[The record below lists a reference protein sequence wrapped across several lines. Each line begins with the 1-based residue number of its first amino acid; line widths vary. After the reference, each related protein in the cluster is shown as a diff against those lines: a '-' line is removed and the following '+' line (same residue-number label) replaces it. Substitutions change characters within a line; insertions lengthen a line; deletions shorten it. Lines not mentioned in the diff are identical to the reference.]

1 MKSASGSG
9 SSTSCSRGAELWG
22 KKSAATPQPA
32 PPPERGRPVADAER
46 SEAQATG
53 WGSAT
58 TTMTPTPT
66 LPLAGGGS
74 ALISRRDR
82 GSLTTALNRL
92 LRFATLP
99 NLMLVACAVVAVWFV
114 AVPLSAL
121 LYNAF
126 TEDTGFGPGA
136 FSLDNFVEAYS
147 SWHIPRLF
155 RNSLIFAIATAL
167 TTFVMGALVAWVVER
182 TDAPGAMFFHTLSLL
197 SFAIPGLLMAMA
209 WIFVFSPN
217 IGWGNA
223 VLKSVLGLTEAPVN
237 IYSMAGMTWALS
249 SHYFPLAYLALGPA
263 LRVLDVRMEEAALMS
278 GGNYPQVFTR
288 VTVPLLRPAILSAL
302 LLLFVMGMASYEVP
316 RLIGRPARID
326 VFTTD
331 IQGAIISTPPAFGV
345 ASALGLTLLAICV
358 LAVLFYRRATR
369 HAEAFATIT
378 GKGYRPTRVRLGRWR
393 WPVALG
399 IGAMFVLALGLPL
412 LTLIWQSFF
421 RNLAQPFFSSTA
433 SATLDNYDFILRYPI
448 FLAAVKTSVLL
459 GVMSATIVAGL
470 TFVMAWIAHRSLPR
484 YGFILDALAFAPIAI
499 PGVIVGA
506 GILVAYLMLPIPIYN
521 TIWILLVAYVT
532 LYLPYGM
539 RFASSGITQIHRE
552 LEEVAAVSGA
562 GLGRIFGRIIL
573 PLLAPVLLAG
583 WIYVFVLAVR
593 ELGAS
598 IFLVGPG
605 THVLGTISL
614 TMWEEGGSY
623 GAVAALGVVQIIPLI
638 AIVAGLRAI
647 ELRIQRRAQVPES

>member
-1 MKSASGSG
+1 LSIANGRVDG
-9 SSTSCSRGAELWG
+9 LPAL
-22 KKSAATPQPA
+22 AAA
-32 PPPERGRPVADAER
+32 GRI
-46 SEAQATG
+46 
-53 WGSAT
+53 
-58 TTMTPTPT
+58 
-66 LPLAGGGS
+66 AG
-74 ALISRRDR
+74 LV
-82 GSLTTALNRL
+82 
-92 LRFATLP
+92 TLP
-99 NLMLVACAVVAVWFV
+99 NIALVACVLAAVWFV
-114 AVPLSAL
+114 FVPLSAL
-121 LYNAF
+121 VYNAF

-147 SWHIPRLF
+147 SWHILRLF
-155 RNSLIFAIATAL
+155 RNSLEFAVATAL

-182 TDAPGAMFFHTLSLL
+182 TDAPGATLFHTLSLL

-223 VLKSVLGLTEAPVN
+223 VLKSAFGLAEAPVN
-237 IYSMAGMTWALS
+237 IYSMAGMTWALA

-263 LRVLDVRMEEAALMS
+263 LRVLDVRMEEAALIS
-278 GGNYPQVFTR
+278 GGNFAQVFGR
-288 VTVPLLRPAILSAL
+288 VTLPLLRPAILSAL

-331 IQGAIISTPPAFGV
+331 IQGAIIATPPAFGV

-358 LAVLFYRRATR
+358 LAVFFYRRATR
-369 HAEAFATIT
+369 HAESFATIT
-378 GKGYRPTRVRLGRWR
+378 GKGYRPTRMKLGRWR
-393 WPVALG
+393 WPVTLG
-399 IGAMFVLALGLPL
+399 LGTMFAFALGLPL
-412 LTLIWQSFF
+412 VTLVWQSFF
-421 RNLAQPFFSSTA
+421 RNLAQPFFSPTA
-433 SATLDNYDFILRYPI
+433 QATLDNYDFILRYPI

-459 GVMSATIVAGL
+459 AAMAATIVAGL
-470 TFVMAWIAHRSLPR
+470 TFVMAWIAQRSLPR

-552 LEEVAAVSGA
+552 LEEMASVSGA
-562 GLGRIFGRIIL
+562 TLGQTFGRILL

-614 TMWEEGGSY
+614 TMW
-623 GAVAALGVVQIIPLI
+623 
-638 AIVAGLRAI
+638 
-647 ELRIQRRAQVPES
+647 

>member
-1 MKSASGSG
+1 MTVANNGLAG
-9 SSTSCSRGAELWG
+9 
-22 KKSAATPQPA
+22 QPA
-32 PPPERGRPVADAER
+32 GAAV
-46 SEAQATG
+46 
-53 WGSAT
+53 
-58 TTMTPTPT
+58 
-66 LPLAGGGS
+66 
-74 ALISRRDR
+74 SR
-82 GSLTTALNRL
+82 AVRL
-92 LRFATLP
+92 ATLP
-99 NLMLVACAVVAVWFV
+99 NILLVACVVVAVWLVF
-114 AVPLSAL
+114 VPLSAL

-136 FSLDNFVEAYS
+136 FSLDNFIEAYS
-147 SWHIPRLF
+147 SWHILRLF
-155 RNSLIFAIATAL
+155 GNSLVFALGTAV

-182 TDAPGAMFFHTLSLL
+182 TDAPGATLFHTLSLL
-197 SFAIPGLLMAMA
+197 SFAVPGLLMAMA

-223 VLKSVLGLTEAPVN
+223 VLMSAFGLGEPPVN
-237 IYSMAGMTWALS
+237 IYSMGGMTWALS

-263 LRVLDVRMEEAALMS
+263 LRVLDVRMEEAGLMS

-288 VTVPLLRPAILSAL
+288 VTLPLLRPAILSAL

-345 ASALGLTLLAICV
+345 ASALGVTLLAICIM
-358 LAVLFYRRATR
+358 AVYFYRRATR
-369 HAEAFATIT
+369 HAESFATIT
-378 GKGYRPTRVRLGRWR
+378 GKGYRPTRVKLGPWR

-399 IGAMFVLALGLPL
+399 IGAMFALALGLPL
-412 LTLIWQSFF
+412 LTLVWQSFF
-421 RNLAQPFFSSTA
+421 RNLAQPFFSSA
-433 SATLDNYDFILRYPI
+433 AQATLDNYDFILSYPI
-448 FLAAVKTSVLL
+448 FLSAVKTSVLL
-459 GVMSATIVAGL
+459 AAMAATIVAGL
-470 TFVMAWIAHRSLPR
+470 TFVMAWIAQRSLPR
-484 YGFILDALAFAPIAI
+484 YGFLLDALAFAPIAI

-552 LEEVAAVSGA
+552 LEEAASMSGA
-562 GLGRIFGRIIL
+562 GLGQTFRKIML

-623 GAVAALGVVQIIPLI
+623 GAVAALGVIQIVPLAI
-638 AIVAGLRAI
+638 IVAGLRAV
-647 ELRIQRRAQVPES
+647 ELRIQRRAQAQQS

>member
-1 MKSASGSG
+1 MTVADN
-9 SSTSCSRGAELWG
+9 RLA
-22 KKSAATPQPA
+22 
-32 PPPERGRPVADAER
+32 RGRSGIAVGRA
-46 SEAQATG
+46 
-53 WGSAT
+53 
-58 TTMTPTPT
+58 
-66 LPLAGGGS
+66 
-74 ALISRRDR
+74 I
-82 GSLTTALNRL
+82 RL
-92 LRFATLP
+92 ATLP
-99 NLMLVACAVVAVWFV
+99 NILLVACVVVAVWLVF
-114 AVPLSAL
+114 VPLSAL

-136 FSLDNFVEAYS
+136 FSLENFIEAYS
-147 SWHIPRLF
+147 SWHILRLF
-155 RNSLIFAIATAL
+155 WNSLVFAFATAV

-182 TDAPGAMFFHTLSLL
+182 TDAPGASLFHTLSLL
-197 SFAIPGLLMAMA
+197 SFAVPGLLMAMA

-223 VLKSVLGLTEAPVN
+223 VLTSAFGLGEAPVN

-263 LRVLDVRMEEAALMS
+263 LRVLDVRMEEAGLMS

-288 VTVPLLRPAILSAL
+288 ITLPLLRPAILSAL

-345 ASALGLTLLAICV
+345 ASALGVTLLAICI
-358 LAVLFYRRATR
+358 LAVYFYRRATR
-369 HAEAFATIT
+369 HAESFATIT
-378 GKGYRPTRVRLGRWR
+378 GKGYRPTRVKLGAWR

-399 IGAMFVLALGLPL
+399 IGAMFAVALGLPL
-412 LTLIWQSFF
+412 LTLVWQSFF
-421 RNLAQPFFSSTA
+421 RNLAQPFSSSSA
-433 SATLDNYDFILRYPI
+433 LATLDNYDFILSYPI
-448 FLAAVKTSVLL
+448 FLSAVKTSVLL
-459 GVMSATIVAGL
+459 AAMAATIVAGL
-470 TFVMAWIAHRSLPR
+470 TFVMAWIAQRSLPR
-484 YGFILDALAFAPIAI
+484 YGFLLDALAFAPIAI

-552 LEEVAAVSGA
+552 LEEAASMSGA
-562 GLGRIFGRIIL
+562 GLGQIFRKIML

-623 GAVAALGVVQIIPLI
+623 GAVAALGVIQIVPL
-638 AIVAGLRAI
+638 AVIVAGLRWI
-647 ELRIQRRAQVPES
+647 ELRIQRRAQVRQL

>member
-1 MKSASGSG
+1 
-9 SSTSCSRGAELWG
+9 
-22 KKSAATPQPA
+22 
-32 PPPERGRPVADAER
+32 VF
-46 SEAQATG
+46 
-53 WGSAT
+53 
-58 TTMTPTPT
+58 
-66 LPLAGGGS
+66 
-74 ALISRRDR
+74 AL
-82 GSLTTALNRL
+82 GTA
-92 LRFATLP
+92 
-99 NLMLVACAVVAVWFV
+99 V
-114 AVPLSAL
+114 
-121 LYNAF
+121 
-126 TEDTGFGPGA
+126 
-136 FSLDNFVEAYS
+136 
-147 SWHIPRLF
+147 
-155 RNSLIFAIATAL
+155 

-182 TDAPGAMFFHTLSLL
+182 TDAPGATLFHTLSLL
-197 SFAIPGLLMAMA
+197 SFAVPGLLMAMA

-223 VLKSVLGLTEAPVN
+223 VLMSAFGLGEPPVN

-263 LRVLDVRMEEAALMS
+263 LRVLDVRMEEAGLMS

-288 VTVPLLRPAILSAL
+288 VTLPLLRPAILSAL

-345 ASALGLTLLAICV
+345 ASALGVTLLAICIM
-358 LAVLFYRRATR
+358 AVYFYRRATR
-369 HAEAFATIT
+369 HAESFATIT
-378 GKGYRPTRVRLGRWR
+378 GKGYRPTRVKLGPWR

-399 IGAMFVLALGLPL
+399 IGAMFALALGLPL
-412 LTLIWQSFF
+412 LTLVWQSFF
-421 RNLAQPFFSSTA
+421 RNLAQPFFSSA
-433 SATLDNYDFILRYPI
+433 AQATLDNYDFILSYPI
-448 FLAAVKTSVLL
+448 FLSAVKTSVLL
-459 GVMSATIVAGL
+459 AAMAATIVAGL
-470 TFVMAWIAHRSLPR
+470 TFVMAWIAQRSLPR
-484 YGFILDALAFAPIAI
+484 YGFLLDALAFAPIAI

-552 LEEVAAVSGA
+552 LEEAASMSGA
-562 GLGRIFGRIIL
+562 GLGQTFRMIML

-623 GAVAALGVVQIIPLI
+623 GAVAALGVIQIVPLAI
-638 AIVAGLRAI
+638 IVAGLRAV
-647 ELRIQRRAQVPES
+647 ELRIQRRAQAAGATTQ

>member
-1 MKSASGSG
+1 LSVANGRLDG
-9 SSTSCSRGAELWG
+9 LP
-22 KKSAATPQPA
+22 AAA
-32 PPPERGRPVADAER
+32 VLGR
-46 SEAQATG
+46 
-53 WGSAT
+53 
-58 TTMTPTPT
+58 
-66 LPLAGGGS
+66 
-74 ALISRRDR
+74 
-82 GSLTTALNRL
+82 TARL
-92 LRFATLP
+92 VTLP
-99 NLMLVACAVVAVWFV
+99 NIALVACVLAAVWFV
-114 AVPLSAL
+114 FVPLTAL
-121 LYNAF
+121 VYNAF

-147 SWHIPRLF
+147 SWHILRLF
-155 RNSLIFAIATAL
+155 WNSLVFACATAL

-182 TDAPGAMFFHTLSLL
+182 TDAPGGALFHTLSLL
-197 SFAIPGLLMAMA
+197 SFAIPGLLIAMA

-223 VLKSVLGLTEAPVN
+223 VLKSAFGLAEAPIN
-237 IYSMAGMTWALS
+237 IYSMAGMTWALA

-263 LRVLDVRMEEAALMS
+263 LRVLDVRMEEAALIS
-278 GGNYPQVFTR
+278 GGNFAQVFGR
-288 VTVPLLRPAILSAL
+288 VTLPLLRPAILSAL

-331 IQGAIISTPPAFGV
+331 IQGAIIATPPAFGV

-358 LAVLFYRRATR
+358 LAVFFYRRATR
-369 HAEAFATIT
+369 HAESFATIT
-378 GKGYRPTRVRLGRWR
+378 GKGYRPTRVKLGRWR
-393 WPVALG
+393 WPVALALG
-399 IGAMFVLALGLPL
+399 TMFALALGLPL
-412 LTLIWQSFF
+412 LTLVWQSFF
-421 RNLAQPFFSSTA
+421 RNLAQPFFSSA
-433 SATLDNYDFILRYPI
+433 ALATLDNYDFILRYPI

-459 GVMSATIVAGL
+459 AAMAATIVAGL
-470 TFVMAWIAHRSLPR
+470 TFVMAWIAQRSLPR

-552 LEEVAAVSGA
+552 LEEMASVSGA
-562 GLGRIFGRIIL
+562 SLGQTFGRIML

-623 GAVAALGVVQIIPLI
+623 GAVAALGVIQIVPLI
-638 AIVAGLRAI
+638 VIFAGLRAI
-647 ELRIQRRAQVPES
+647 ELRIQRRAQGIGATP

>member
-1 MKSASGSG
+1 LSIANG
-9 SSTSCSRGAELWG
+9 RVDRLPAL
-22 KKSAATPQPA
+22 AAV
-32 PPPERGRPVADAER
+32 GRI
-46 SEAQATG
+46 
-53 WGSAT
+53 
-58 TTMTPTPT
+58 
-66 LPLAGGGS
+66 AG
-74 ALISRRDR
+74 LV
-82 GSLTTALNRL
+82 
-92 LRFATLP
+92 TLP
-99 NLMLVACAVVAVWFV
+99 NIALVACVLVAVWFV
-114 AVPLSAL
+114 FVPLTAL
-121 LYNAF
+121 VYNAF

-147 SWHIPRLF
+147 SWHILRLF
-155 RNSLIFAIATAL
+155 WNSLVFACATAL

-182 TDAPGAMFFHTLSLL
+182 TDAPGGALFHTLSLL

-223 VLKSVLGLTEAPVN
+223 VLKSAFGLAEAPVN
-237 IYSMAGMTWALS
+237 IYSMAGMTWALA
-249 SHYFPLAYLALGPA
+249 SHYFPLAYLVLGPA

-278 GGNYPQVFTR
+278 GGTFAQVFGR
-288 VTVPLLRPAILSAL
+288 VTLPLLRPAILSAL

-331 IQGAIISTPPAFGV
+331 IQGAIIATPPAFGV

-358 LAVLFYRRATR
+358 LAVFFYRRATR
-369 HAEAFATIT
+369 YAESFATIT
-378 GKGYRPTRVRLGRWR
+378 GKGYRPTRVKLGRWR
-393 WPVALG
+393 WPVALAL
-399 IGAMFVLALGLPL
+399 GAMFAVALGLPL
-412 LTLIWQSFF
+412 VTLVWQSFF
-421 RNLAQPFFSSTA
+421 RNLAQPFFSSA
-433 SATLDNYDFILRYPI
+433 AQATLENYDFILRYPI

-459 GVMSATIVAGL
+459 AAMAATIVAGL
-470 TFVMAWIAHRSLPR
+470 TFVMAWIAQRALPR

-552 LEEVAAVSGA
+552 LEEMASVSGA
-562 GLGRIFGRIIL
+562 SLGQTFGRILL

-623 GAVAALGVVQIIPLI
+623 GAVAALGVLQIVPLI
-638 AIVAGLRAI
+638 VIVAGLRAI
-647 ELRIQRRAQVPES
+647 ELRIQRRAQGTSAPL

>member
-1 MKSASGSG
+1 LTVADRRLDRFFGADASGRWFG
-9 SSTSCSRGAELWG
+9 RV
-22 KKSAATPQPA
+22 SAPA
-32 PPPERGRPVADAER
+32 
-46 SEAQATG
+46 
-53 WGSAT
+53 
-58 TTMTPTPT
+58 
-66 LPLAGGGS
+66 
-74 ALISRRDR
+74 
-82 GSLTTALNRL
+82 
-92 LRFATLP
+92 
-99 NLMLVACAVVAVWFV
+99 LMLVACVVLAGWFV
-114 AVPLSAL
+114 FVPLSAL
-121 LYNAF
+121 IYNAF

-136 FSLDNFVEAYS
+136 FSLDNFIEAYS
-147 SWHIPRLF
+147 SWHILRLF
-155 RNSLIFAIATAL
+155 GNSLVFATGTAV
-167 TTFVMGALVAWVVER
+167 TTFVMGALVAWTVER
-182 TDAPGAMFFHTLSLL
+182 TDAPGGSLFHTLSLL
-197 SFAIPGLLMAMA
+197 SFAVPGLLMAMA

-223 VLKSVLGLTEAPVN
+223 MLKSTFGLSEAPVN

-263 LRVLDVRMEEAALMS
+263 LRVLDVRMEEAGLMS
-278 GGNYPQVFTR
+278 GGNYAQVFTK
-288 VTVPLLRPAILSAL
+288 VTLPLLRPAILSAL

-331 IQGAIISTPPAFGV
+331 IQGAIISAPPAFGV
-345 ASALGLTLLAICV
+345 ASALSLTLLAICI
-358 LAVLFYRRATR
+358 LAVAFYRRVTR
-369 HAEAFATIT
+369 HADSFATIT
-378 GKGYRPTRVRLGRWR
+378 GKGYRPKRVKLGRWR

-399 IGAMFVLALGLPL
+399 IGAMFALALGLPL
-412 LTLIWQSFF
+412 FTLVWQSFF
-421 RNLAQPFFSSTA
+421 RNLAQPFFSSA
-433 SATLDNYDFILRYPI
+433 ANATLDNYDFILSYPI
-448 FLAAVKTSVLL
+448 FVAAVKTSVLL
-459 GVMSATIVAGL
+459 AAMAATVVAAL
-470 TFVMAWIAHRSLPR
+470 TLVMAWIAQRSLPR

-539 RFASSGITQIHRE
+539 RFASSGIAQIHRE
-552 LEEVAAVSGA
+552 LEEMAAVSGA
-562 GLGRIFGRIIL
+562 GLGQIFGRIML

-623 GAVAALGVVQIIPLI
+623 GAVAALGVLQIIPL
-638 AIVAGLRAI
+638 ALIVAGLRWI
-647 ELRIQRRAQVPES
+647 ELRIQRRAQA

>member
-1 MKSASGSG
+1 MTIANGQLE
-9 SSTSCSRGAELWG
+9 RLPGA
-22 KKSAATPQPA
+22 AAA
-32 PPPERGRPVADAER
+32 GR
-46 SEAQATG
+46 
-53 WGSAT
+53 
-58 TTMTPTPT
+58 
-66 LPLAGGGS
+66 LAG
-74 ALISRRDR
+74 LV
-82 GSLTTALNRL
+82 
-92 LRFATLP
+92 TLP
-99 NLMLVACAVVAVWFV
+99 NALLVACVAVAVWLVF
-114 AVPLSAL
+114 VPLCAL

-147 SWHIPRLF
+147 SWHILRLF
-155 RNSLIFAIATAL
+155 WNSLVFAVGTAV

-182 TDAPGAMFFHTLSLL
+182 TDAPGATLFHTLSLL
-197 SFAIPGLLMAMA
+197 SFAVPGLLMAMA

-217 IGWGNA
+217 IGWGNTL
-223 VLKSVLGLTEAPVN
+223 LKSGFGLHEAPVN
-237 IYSMAGMTWALS
+237 IYSMAGMIWALS

-263 LRVLDVRMEEAALMS
+263 LRVLDLRMEEAALMS
-278 GGNYPQVFTR
+278 GGNYLQVFTR
-288 VTVPLLRPAILSAL
+288 VTLPLLRPAILSAL

-358 LAVLFYRRATR
+358 LAVYFYRRATR
-369 HAEAFATIT
+369 HAESFATIT
-378 GKGYRPTRVRLGRWR
+378 GKGYRPTRVKLGRWR

-399 IGAMFVLALGLPL
+399 IGAMFALALGLPL
-412 LTLIWQSFF
+412 FTLVWQSFF
-421 RNLAQPFFSSTA
+421 RNLAQPFSLDA
-433 SATLDNYDFILRYPI
+433 AQAATLDNYDFILGYPI
-448 FLAAVKTSVLL
+448 FLSAVKTSVILATL
-459 GVMSATIVAGL
+459 AATIVAGL

-484 YGFILDALAFAPIAI
+484 YGFLLDALAFAPIAI

-506 GILVAYLMLPIPIYN
+506 GILVAYLMLPIAIYN

-539 RFASSGITQIHRE
+539 RFASSGLAQIHRE

-562 GLGRIFGRIIL
+562 GLGQIFARIML

-623 GAVAALGVVQIIPLI
+623 GAVAALGVVQIVPL
-638 AIVAGLRAI
+638 AVIVAGLRAV
-647 ELRIQRRAQVPES
+647 ELRIQRRAQVQQP

>member
-1 MKSASGSG
+1 LSVANGRLDG
-9 SSTSCSRGAELWG
+9 LP
-22 KKSAATPQPA
+22 AAA
-32 PPPERGRPVADAER
+32 VLGR
-46 SEAQATG
+46 
-53 WGSAT
+53 
-58 TTMTPTPT
+58 
-66 LPLAGGGS
+66 
-74 ALISRRDR
+74 
-82 GSLTTALNRL
+82 TARL
-92 LRFATLP
+92 VTLP
-99 NLMLVACAVVAVWFV
+99 NIALVACVLAAVWFV
-114 AVPLSAL
+114 FVPLTAL
-121 LYNAF
+121 VYNAF

-147 SWHIPRLF
+147 SWHILRLF
-155 RNSLIFAIATAL
+155 WNSLVFACATAL

-182 TDAPGAMFFHTLSLL
+182 TDAPGGALFHTLSLL

-223 VLKSVLGLTEAPVN
+223 VLKSAFGLAEAPVN
-237 IYSMAGMTWALS
+237 IYSMAGMTWALA

-278 GGNYPQVFTR
+278 GGTFAQVFSR
-288 VTVPLLRPAILSAL
+288 VTLPLLRPAILSAL

-331 IQGAIISTPPAFGV
+331 IQGAIIATPPAFGV

-358 LAVLFYRRATR
+358 LAVFFYRRATR
-369 HAEAFATIT
+369 HAESFATIT
-378 GKGYRPTRVRLGRWR
+378 GKGYRPTRVKLGRWR

-399 IGAMFVLALGLPL
+399 LGTMFAFALGLPL
-412 LTLIWQSFF
+412 VTLVWQSFF
-421 RNLAQPFFSSTA
+421 RNLAQPFFSSA
-433 SATLDNYDFILRYPI
+433 ALATLDNYDFILRYPI

-459 GVMSATIVAGL
+459 AAMAATIVAGL
-470 TFVMAWIAHRSLPR
+470 TFVMAWIAQRALPR

-552 LEEVAAVSGA
+552 LEEMASVSGA
-562 GLGRIFGRIIL
+562 GLGQTFGRIML

-623 GAVAALGVVQIIPLI
+623 GAVAALGVLQIVPLI
-638 AIVAGLRAI
+638 VIVAGLRAI
-647 ELRIQRRAQVPES
+647 ELRIQRRAQGTSAPL

>member
-1 MKSASGSG
+1 LSIANGRLDG
-9 SSTSCSRGAELWG
+9 LP
-22 KKSAATPQPA
+22 AAA
-32 PPPERGRPVADAER
+32 VLGR
-46 SEAQATG
+46 
-53 WGSAT
+53 
-58 TTMTPTPT
+58 
-66 LPLAGGGS
+66 
-74 ALISRRDR
+74 
-82 GSLTTALNRL
+82 TARL
-92 LRFATLP
+92 VTLP
-99 NLMLVACAVVAVWFV
+99 NVALVGCVLAAVWFV
-114 AVPLSAL
+114 FVPLSAL
-121 LYNAF
+121 VYNAF

-147 SWHIPRLF
+147 SWHILRLF
-155 RNSLIFAIATAL
+155 WNSLVFACSTAL

-182 TDAPGAMFFHTLSLL
+182 TDAPGGALFHTLSLL

-223 VLKSVLGLTEAPVN
+223 VLKSAFGLAEAPVN
-237 IYSMAGMTWALS
+237 IYSMAGMTWALA

-278 GGNYPQVFTR
+278 GGNFAQVFGR
-288 VTVPLLRPAILSAL
+288 VTLPLLRPAILSAL

-331 IQGAIISTPPAFGV
+331 IQGAIIATPPAFGV

-358 LAVLFYRRATR
+358 LAVFFYRRATR
-369 HAEAFATIT
+369 HAESFATIT
-378 GKGYRPTRVRLGRWR
+378 GKGYRPTRVKLGRWR
-393 WPVALG
+393 WPVALALG
-399 IGAMFVLALGLPL
+399 TMFAFALGLPL
-412 LTLIWQSFF
+412 VTLVWQSFF
-421 RNLAQPFFSSTA
+421 RNLAQPFFSSA
-433 SATLDNYDFILRYPI
+433 ALATLDNYDFILRYPI

-459 GVMSATIVAGL
+459 AAMAATIVAGL
-470 TFVMAWIAHRSLPR
+470 TFVMAWIAQRSLPR

-552 LEEVAAVSGA
+552 LEEMASVSGA
-562 GLGRIFGRIIL
+562 SLGQTFGRIML

-623 GAVAALGVVQIIPLI
+623 GAVAALGVIQIVPLI
-638 AIVAGLRAI
+638 VIVAGLRAI
-647 ELRIQRRAQVPES
+647 ELRIQRRAQGIGAAP

>member
-1 MKSASGSG
+1 VTVAN
-9 SSTSCSRGAELWG
+9 SRLDGLIG
-22 KKSAATPQPA
+22 VAAA
-32 PPPERGRPVADAER
+32 GRVAR
-46 SEAQATG
+46 VV
-53 WGSAT
+53 
-58 TTMTPTPT
+58 
-66 LPLAGGGS
+66 
-74 ALISRRDR
+74 
-82 GSLTTALNRL
+82 
-92 LRFATLP
+92 TLP
-99 NLMLVACAVVAVWFV
+99 NILLVLCVVVAVWFV
-114 AVPLSAL
+114 FVPLSAL
-121 LYNAF
+121 IYNAF

-147 SWHIPRLF
+147 SWHILRLF
-155 RNSLIFAIATAL
+155 WHSLVFAVATAL

-182 TDAPGAMFFHTLSLL
+182 TDAPGGSLFHTLSLL
-197 SFAIPGLLMAMA
+197 SFAVPGLLMAMA

-223 VLKSVLGLTEAPVN
+223 LLKSAFGLSEAPLN

-249 SHYFPLAYLALGPA
+249 SHYFPLAYLVLGPA
-263 LRVLDVRMEEAALMS
+263 LRALDVRMEEAALMS
-278 GGNYPQVFTR
+278 GGNYRHVFTK
-288 VTVPLLRPAILSAL
+288 VTLPLLRPAILSAL

-358 LAVLFYRRATR
+358 LAVYFYRHATR
-369 HAEAFATIT
+369 HAESFATIT

-399 IGAMFVLALGLPL
+399 IGVMFVIALGLPL
-412 LTLIWQSFF
+412 ITLVWQSFF
-421 RNLAQPFFSSTA
+421 RNLAQPFFSSSA
-433 SATLDNYDFILRYPI
+433 LATLDNYDFILSYPI
-448 FLAAVKTSVLL
+448 FLAAVKTSVVLAA
-459 GVMSATIVAGL
+459 MAATIVAGL
-470 TFVMAWIAHRSLPR
+470 TFVMAWIAQRSLPR

-539 RFASSGITQIHRE
+539 RFASSGLTQLHRD
-552 LEEVAAVSGA
+552 LEEMAAVSGA
-562 GLGRIFGRIIL
+562 GLGQVFARIVL

-623 GAVAALGVVQIIPLI
+623 GAVAALGVIQIVPLVV
-638 AIVAGLRAI
+638 IVAGLRAI
-647 ELRIQRRAQVPES
+647 ELRIQRRAQGVSAAP

>member
-1 MKSASGSG
+1 VTVANNGLAG
-9 SSTSCSRGAELWG
+9 
-22 KKSAATPQPA
+22 QPA
-32 PPPERGRPVADAER
+32 GAAV
-46 SEAQATG
+46 
-53 WGSAT
+53 
-58 TTMTPTPT
+58 
-66 LPLAGGGS
+66 
-74 ALISRRDR
+74 SR
-82 GSLTTALNRL
+82 AVRL
-92 LRFATLP
+92 ATLP
-99 NLMLVACAVVAVWFV
+99 NILLVACVVVAVWLVF
-114 AVPLSAL
+114 VPLSAL

-136 FSLDNFVEAYS
+136 FSLDNFIEAYS
-147 SWHIPRLF
+147 SWHILRLF
-155 RNSLIFAIATAL
+155 WNSLVFALGTAV

-182 TDAPGAMFFHTLSLL
+182 TDAPGASLFHTLSLL
-197 SFAIPGLLMAMA
+197 SFAVPGLLMAMA

-223 VLKSVLGLTEAPVN
+223 VLMSAFGLGEPPVN

-263 LRVLDVRMEEAALMS
+263 LRVLDVRMEEAGMMS

-288 VTVPLLRPAILSAL
+288 VTLPLLRPAILSAL

-345 ASALGLTLLAICV
+345 ASALGVTLLAICIM
-358 LAVLFYRRATR
+358 AVYFYRRATR
-369 HAEAFATIT
+369 HAESFATIT
-378 GKGYRPTRVRLGRWR
+378 GKGYRPTRVKLGPWR

-399 IGAMFVLALGLPL
+399 IGAMFALALGLPL
-412 LTLIWQSFF
+412 LTLVWQSFF
-421 RNLAQPFFSSTA
+421 RNLAQPFFSSA
-433 SATLDNYDFILRYPI
+433 AQATLDNYDFILSYPI
-448 FLAAVKTSVLL
+448 FLSAVKTSVLL
-459 GVMSATIVAGL
+459 AAMAATIVAGL
-470 TFVMAWIAHRSLPR
+470 TFVMAWIAQRSLPR
-484 YGFILDALAFAPIAI
+484 YGFLLDALAFAPIAI

-552 LEEVAAVSGA
+552 LEEAASMSGA
-562 GLGRIFGRIIL
+562 GLGQTFRKIML

-623 GAVAALGVVQIIPLI
+623 GAVAALGVLQIIPLAI
-638 AIVAGLRAI
+638 IVAGLRWI
-647 ELRIQRRAQVPES
+647 ELRIQRRAQAAGATAQ